1 MNFPKAKA
9 YHKTPKNFNV
19 SDIFYTFTFE
29 HHGKT
34 NEEYLIQGNDSC

>member
-9 YHKTPKNFNV
+9 YHKTPNNF
-19 SDIFYTFTFE
+19 IFYTFTFE